1 MSTSTTLSSSSSQ
14 IPTANSAG
22 DPSPGDD
29 SNEDQAS
36 VWKRRYHALQ
46 EELDVQKK
54 SKRKARLVNLIDIRY
69 PLHTKCTATRNT
81 TSTSQLG
88 RGIRKVAFICG
99 EIKDIV
105 SESDKHCAYLEDP
118 DDLDLKNELE
128 ELDDD
133 DEVEEL
139 KREYAALLVFVI
151 VEV

>member
-1 MSTSTTLSSSSSQ
+1 MSLSATLTSSSSQ
-14 IPTANSAG
+14 TPAPSSTS
-22 DPSPGDD
+22 DPLPGDD
-29 SNEDQAS
+29 GNEDQAS

-46 EELDVQKK
+46 EELNAQK
-54 SKRKARLVNLIDIRY
+54 SAKRKAGSVNLIDICNPQTEY
-69 PLHTKCTATRNT
+69 TAIRNT

-105 SESDKHCAYLEDP
+105 SDSDKHCAYLEDP

-128 ELDDD
+128 ELDND

-139 KREYAALLVFVI
+139 KREYAALFVFVI